1 MRAPSAID
9 AHPAPAGVRAQ
20 VLLWAAQRISA
31 VVLAVCVVVHLVTA
45 IYAIRSGLSAAEI
58 LSRTRGSVGWA
69 VFYGVFVAAFAVHAP
84 IGLRNIISEL
94 TELAQAAV
102 STSRWS
108 LLALVLAYGG
118 WRAVYA
124 VVAGQHP

>member
-1 MRAPSAID
+1 MRTPSAID
-9 AHPAPAGVRAQ
+9 ARPAHAGVRAQ

-69 VFYGVFVAAFAVHAP
+69 AFYGVFVAAVAIHAP
-84 IGLRNIISEL
+84 IGLRNIVAEML
-94 TELAQAAV
+94 GWRGRAV
-102 STSRWS
+102 DG
-108 LLALVLAYGG
+108 ALVLVALMLAYSG
-118 WRAVYA
+118 WRSVYA
-124 VVAGQHP
+124 VVAA

>member
-31 VVLAVCVVVHLVTA
+31 LVLAVCVVVHLVTA
-45 IYAIRSGLSAAEI
+45 IYVIRSGLSAADI

-69 VFYGVFVAAFAVHAP
+69 AFYGVFVAAVAVHAP
-84 IGLRNIISEL
+84 IGLRNVVAEL
-94 TELAQAAV
+94 LGWRGRAV
-102 STSRWS
+102 DGA
-108 LLALVLAYGG
+108 LVVVALVLAWSG
-118 WRAVYA
+118 WRAVYG
-124 VVAGQHP
+124 VVAGA